1 MQPGFIDLAAAF
13 VYALIYVFVGS
24 FHCVDNTG
32 MPKIEL
38 TPAQRKDHRAEAH
51 HLDPVVMVGGDGLTA
66 NVKKEIDAALNAH
79 GLIKVRVFSD
89 DRTAREAMFQTLAD
103 ELSAAPIQHIG
114 KLLVLWRPQVKKD
127 KEKAVD
133 EDRKAGPR
141 DFKVLKYSKR
151 AGQRPEVKTLRVLG
165 NQRLTAGGNVRR
177 AKPKPPVSV
186 KKRSQT

>member
-1 MQPGFIDLAAAF
+1 MP
-13 VYALIYVFVGS
+13 LIQ
-24 FHCVDNTG
+24 
-32 MPKIEL
+32 L
-38 TPAQRKDHRAEAH
+38 TPAQRKDHRADAH

-66 NVKKEIDAALNAH
+66 NVKNEIDAALNAH

-89 DRTAREAMFQTLAD
+89 DRVAREEMFQTLAND
-103 ELSAAPIQHIG
+103 LNAAPIQHIG
-114 KLLVLWRPQVKKD
+114 KLLVLWRPKVD
-127 KEKAVD
+127 KEKTVD
-133 EDRKAGPR
+133 ENRMPGPR

-165 NQRLTAGGNVRR
+165 NQRLTAGGNVKR